1 MHVYVLFETTE
12 EIPTFEHLAPAL
24 TAALTGVAKP
34 TTTKLQIVKEA
45 SIFFMLKAYLA
56 KLDLSVLSSRI
67 GIESS
72 QLNLIGGQLSLED

>member
-1 MHVYVLFETTE
+1 VHF
-12 EIPTFEHLAPAL
+12 APVL
-24 TAALTGVAKP
+24 TAALTGVAKV

-45 SIFFMLKAYLA
+45 SIFFMPKAYLA

-67 GIESS
+67 GSESS

>member
-24 TAALTGVAKP
+24 TAALTGVVRAITIKP
-34 TTTKLQIVKEA
+34 PIVKEA
-45 SIFFMLKAYLA
+45 SIFFIPKAYLA